1 MSPLIKVLRVFPFV
15 FLLSFD
21 SGNIAREDNTITIG
35 TYSYDDIV
43 DITIKWDDIFAMTP
57 RNYFVYFYSPYC
69 GHCQSIK
76 DLAINYS
83 KCGEITM
90 YFVEASTEVVVAKDT
105 HLTIGVTSIE
115 QLWILGYPSLVKI
128 ESGVVVI
135 NIAGANA
142 IKEILLYK

>member
-1 MSPLIKVLRVFPFV
+1 MKVFRIFPFV

-21 SGNIAREDNTITIG
+21 SGNITQEDNTITIE
-35 TYSYDDIV
+35 TYSYDDII

-57 RNYFVYFYSPYC
+57 RNYFVYFYSLYC

-76 DLAINYS
+76 DLVINYS
-83 KCGEITM
+83 KRGEITM

-105 HLTIGVTSIE
+105 HLTIGAMAVE
-115 QLWILGYPSLVKI
+115 QLWILGYPSLVEI
-128 ESGVVVI
+128 ENGAVVI

>member
-1 MSPLIKVLRVFPFV
+1 MPPLMKAFRIFPFV

-21 SGNIAREDNTITIG
+21 SGNITQEDNTITIG
-35 TYSYDDIV
+35 TYSYDDIK

-57 RNYFVYFYSPYC
+57 HNYFVYFYSPYC

-76 DLAINYS
+76 DLVINYS
-83 KCGEITM
+83 KRGEITM

-128 ESGVVVI
+128 ESVAVVV